1 MFLTFILSSA
11 CILVYQYQLS
21 RARYISQ
28 DLDRASGDIE
38 VLKLSIIKKLLSS
51 NGGAENSTTSTTTT
65 TTTPTTIKL
74 INDNYTKNNNTIAQ
88 KRQTVDSNTR
98 LQLANTNFNNNNNE
112 NDGNRCTCDHKDATN
127 SERHVIILLF
137 CSFICSFLHY
147 IYYYHF
153 LSFFSLYYTAKN
165 EQMYIP
171 HYSVQKFFLC
181 NCTWIVFL
189 FLQEL
194 NLL

>member
-38 VLKLSIIKKLLSS
+38 VLNKLSMVKKLLSS
-51 NGGAENSTTSTTTT
+51 GGGSGTENSTTSTTTT
-65 TTTPTTIKL
+65 TTTSTTTTTKL
-74 INDNYTKNNNTIAQ
+74 TNNFMTKNNNNNNNTIAQ
-88 KRQTVDSNTR
+88 IKRQTVDMNNAVP
-98 LQLANTNFNNNNNE
+98 QLANTNFNIKDKNNAN

-137 CSFICSFLHY
+137 LLLFVLFPLLFSLI
-147 IYYYHF
+147 
-153 LSFFSLYYTAKN
+153 LSASRLSCGKRQQMYTFFSSKC
-165 EQMYIP
+165 
-171 HYSVQKFFLC
+171 S
-181 NCTWIVFL
+181 VFL
-189 FLQEL
+189 AIAFE
-194 NLL
+194 